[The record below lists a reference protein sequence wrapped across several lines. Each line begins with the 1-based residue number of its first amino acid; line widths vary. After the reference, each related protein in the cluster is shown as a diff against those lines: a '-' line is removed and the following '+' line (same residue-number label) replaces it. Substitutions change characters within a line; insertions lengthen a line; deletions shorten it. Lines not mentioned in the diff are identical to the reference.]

1 MIKRLLIVTYLFM
14 LAVISGQA
22 SLYRIYQTS
31 NGLSH
36 NSVWAVIQD
45 SEGFMWFGTNDGL
58 NRFDGVHFKVFRRQ
72 SNDTTSI
79 GNNFIHC
86 LLEDAS
92 GHILVGT
99 KEGLYCYSR
108 ETESFRHISLNGKRV
123 GEDKTS
129 VHSIVQDKQGNIWLG
144 CYGQGIYRLA
154 ADYRVL
160 QHYVEPQ
167 LPTRFINTLALDL
180 AGNLWA
186 GTDGKGLFCLATGT
200 GKVSKSVITNGT
212 IQSVYCNTDNILWIG
227 TATSGLIRYDHRA
240 GQYKYVESNNPRAR
254 NTYNIKAIT
263 LFQNNILVM
272 SSESGLLKLD
282 CQTEE
287 LKSFDGEGISY
298 DNLPD
303 YSIFSIAKDNEGGLW
318 FGTYFYGVCY
328 WSPNINTFSY
338 YAPRKGSSEW
348 SNSIIKRIVQ
358 GTGNDVW
365 LSTRNYGLVRFNSVG
380 ETYSPFSV
388 AGLSFN
394 IQEMLADG
402 SQLWIN
408 DYDRCLIVVDVPSGR
423 ILRKYTTETGL
434 PSNIVNSMCKTTQG
448 LIYIGTSKG
457 VCVYD
462 GSVLRRLTEIPA
474 ASVMKIIEDYKGNI
488 WMATHFHGIF
498 RLSADRKVTQ
508 YRHQVNDP
516 HSLMGNNVNTIFQ
529 DTRGNIWV
537 GTEGEGLGMMNPET
551 GRIERQFRKSDG
563 MPSNIIYG
571 ILEDVTGN
579 IWVST
584 GDGLIKIDSQHF
596 SIRHFRYIESLVD
609 VHYLHNSCLRGSDD
623 RLYFGGSNGYIVFDP
638 QKLYDNQV
646 PPIVHFT
653 DLYINGQRMTP
664 QTAGSPLSK
673 PIDQTKAIELSASQS
688 TFSFDIAC
696 LGYLSPEYNTVSYML
711 EGYDRDWQTLTNGNR
726 HILYMNLPAGEYRLV
741 VKGINNDGME
751 SEPIALDIQV
761 NRPFLLS
768 RFMLFVYLLAALC
781 LIAYAI
787 RRYKRRLEAANQERM
802 LKFSLDKEKELYE
815 AKIGFFTNIA
825 HEIRTPLS
833 LISAPLDAIL
843 ASDEGNQ
850 KTRSNLTIMK
860 SNVQRLLEL
869 VNQLL
874 DFRKVESKLMKLNI
888 QSCHVS
894 DVVLGICHRYEEFL
908 RVHNLQMDTSAVQQ
922 GIICNLDQEAFMKMI
937 SNLMSNA
944 IKYARRQ
951 ITLTLQERPSD
962 GMLVFEIAD
971 DGTGIRE
978 EDQAKVFE
986 SFYQVDDHG
995 KRPGSGLGLP
1005 LALNLAKMHGG
1016 NITLQSVYGEGSRFI
1031 LTLPMNLK
1039 PQDVPEEEDAPAAE
1053 EETATPSSEP
1063 QDVVQVLI
1071 VEDNDELRNFVVN
1084 NLGQPY
1090 RVYGAENGIEALQQ
1104 LENHTIDIIV
1114 SDIMMPEMDG
1124 LELCRVI
1131 KQNEAYAHIPII
1143 LLSAK
1148 TDMETK
1154 VGGLGIGAAAY
1165 LEKPFSME
1173 QLRAQINSII
1183 ENRNLMRE
1191 RFIKSP
1197 LDFYKKASNDDAEER
1212 MNAEFVNK
1220 LNTLILDNLMNK
1232 DFSIDNLAR
1241 MFYMSRSN
1249 FHKRVKGVTGQTP
1262 NDYIRIVRLNKSAEL
1277 LATGKYQIVEVCYM
1291 VGFNTPSYF
1300 SKCFQ
1305 EHFHKLPKDYLSE
1318 L

>member
-1 MIKRLLIVTYLFM
+1 MIKRLFVFISFLTLG
-14 LAVISGQA
+14 VISTRA

-36 NSVWAVIQD
+36 NSVWAVMQD

-86 LLEDAS
+86 LLEDKS

-99 KEGLYCYSR
+99 KEGLYYYTR
-108 ETESFRHISLNGKRV
+108 ETESFTHISLNGKPI
-123 GEDKTS
+123 GADKTS
-129 VHSIVQDKQGNIWLG
+129 IHGIVEDKSGDIWLG
-144 CYGQGIYRLA
+144 CYGQGIYRIG
-154 ADYRVL
+154 ADYRVK
-160 QHYVEPQ
+160 QHYESE
-167 LPTRFINTLALDL
+167 LPTPYINTLALDM
-180 AGNLWA
+180 AGNVWA
-186 GTDGKGLFCLATGT
+186 GTDGKGLFCLMPDT
-200 GKVSKSVITNGT
+200 GKVVTSAIDKFSILS
-212 IQSVYCNTDNILWIG
+212 IYCDNNNTLWIG
-227 TATSGLIRYDHRA
+227 TNTTGLIHYDHRTKTQKTLQVKQ
-240 GQYKYVESNNPRAR
+240 GSSAR
-254 NTYNIKAIT
+254 TVYNIKSIT
-263 LFQNNILVM
+263 PFQNNVLVM
-272 SSESGLLKLD
+272 SSESGLLKVD

-287 LKSFDGEGISY
+287 LKAFDGDGTSY

-318 FGTYFYGVCY
+318 LGTYFYGVCY

-338 YAPRKGSSEW
+338 YAPRKGSSKW

-365 LSTRNYGLVRFNSVG
+365 LSTRNYGLVRFNSVD
-380 ETYSPFSV
+380 ETYSPFNV

-394 IQEMLADG
+394 VQEMLADG
-402 SQLWIN
+402 PLLWIN
-408 DYDRCLIVVDVPSGR
+408 DYDRCLVAVDIASGR
-423 ILRKYTTETGL
+423 VVHKFTTENGL

-498 RLSADRKVTQ
+498 RLSANRKVTQ
-508 YRHQVNDP
+508 YRHQVNNP

-571 ILEDVTGN
+571 ILEDVAGN

-609 VHYLHNSCLRGSDD
+609 IHYLHNSCLRGSDD

-664 QTAGSPLSK
+664 QTEGSPLSK

-843 ASDEGNQ
+843 SSNEANQ
-850 KTRSNLTIMK
+850 KTRSNLAIMK

-874 DFRKVESKLMKLNI
+874 DFRKVESQLMKLNV
-888 QSCHVS
+888 QSCRVS
-894 DVVLGICHRYEEFL
+894 DVVMSICHRYEEYL
-908 RVHNLQMDTSAVQQ
+908 RVHHLEMDTTGVQP
-922 GIICNLDQEAFMKMI
+922 GILCNLDQEAFVKMI
-937 SNLMSNA
+937 GNLMSNA
-944 IKYARRQ
+944 IKYAKKH
-951 ITLTLQERPSD
+951 ISLTLQIRQD
-962 GMLVFEIAD
+962 DNMLQFEITD
-971 DGTGIRE
+971 DGPGIRE
-978 EDQAKVFE
+978 EEQPKVFE

-1016 NITLQSVYGEGSRFI
+1016 SITLHSVYGEGSRFT
-1031 LTLPMNLK
+1031 LTLPMTLETQESLEEK
-1039 PQDVPEEEDAPAAE
+1039 PSTTV
-1053 EETATPSSEP
+1053 EETVEKNSEP

-1071 VEDNDELRNFVVN
+1071 VEDNDELRDFVIN
-1084 NLGQPY
+1084 NLGHPY
-1090 RVYGAENGIEALQQ
+1090 HVFGAEHGIEALQQ
-1104 LENHTIDIIV
+1104 LENHSIDVIV

-1154 VGGLGIGAAAY
+1154 VAGLDIGAAAY

-1173 QLRAQINSII
+1173 QLRAQVNSII
-1183 ENRNLMRE
+1183 ENRNRLRE

-1197 LDFYKKASNDDAEER
+1197 LDFYKKPSADDAEER
-1212 MNAEFVNK
+1212 LNAEFVNK

-1249 FHKRVKGVTGQTP
+1249 FHKRVKGVTGETP

-1305 EHFHKLPKDYLSE
+1305 EHFHKLPKEYLND

>member
-1 MIKRLLIVTYLFM
+1 MPSV
-14 LAVISGQA
+14 VISG
-22 SLYRIYQTS
+22 
-31 NGLSH
+31 
-36 NSVWAVIQD
+36 
-45 SEGFMWFGTNDGL
+45 
-58 NRFDGVHFKVFRRQ
+58 
-72 SNDTTSI
+72 
-79 GNNFIHC
+79 
-86 LLEDAS
+86 
-92 GHILVGT
+92 
-99 KEGLYCYSR
+99 
-108 ETESFRHISLNGKRV
+108 
-123 GEDKTS
+123 
-129 VHSIVQDKQGNIWLG
+129 
-144 CYGQGIYRLA
+144 
-154 ADYRVL
+154 
-160 QHYVEPQ
+160 
-167 LPTRFINTLALDL
+167 
-180 AGNLWA
+180 
-186 GTDGKGLFCLATGT
+186 
-200 GKVSKSVITNGT
+200 
-212 IQSVYCNTDNILWIG
+212 
-227 TATSGLIRYDHRA
+227 
-240 GQYKYVESNNPRAR
+240 
-254 NTYNIKAIT
+254 
-263 LFQNNILVM
+263 
-272 SSESGLLKLD
+272 
-282 CQTEE
+282 
-287 LKSFDGEGISY
+287 
-298 DNLPD
+298 
-303 YSIFSIAKDNEGGLW
+303 
-318 FGTYFYGVCY
+318 
-328 WSPNINTFSY
+328 
-338 YAPRKGSSEW
+338 
-348 SNSIIKRIVQ
+348 
-358 GTGNDVW
+358 
-365 LSTRNYGLVRFNSVG
+365 
-380 ETYSPFSV
+380 
-388 AGLSFN
+388 
-394 IQEMLADG
+394 
-402 SQLWIN
+402 
-408 DYDRCLIVVDVPSGR
+408 
-423 ILRKYTTETGL
+423 
-434 PSNIVNSMCKTTQG
+434 
-448 LIYIGTSKG
+448 
-457 VCVYD
+457 
-462 GSVLRRLTEIPA
+462 
-474 ASVMKIIEDYKGNI
+474 
-488 WMATHFHGIF
+488 
-498 RLSADRKVTQ
+498 
-508 YRHQVNDP
+508 
-516 HSLMGNNVNTIFQ
+516 
-529 DTRGNIWV
+529 
-537 GTEGEGLGMMNPET
+537 
-551 GRIERQFRKSDG
+551 
-563 MPSNIIYG
+563 
-571 ILEDVTGN
+571 
-579 IWVST
+579 
-584 GDGLIKIDSQHF
+584 
-596 SIRHFRYIESLVD
+596 
-609 VHYLHNSCLRGSDD
+609 
-623 RLYFGGSNGYIVFDP
+623 
-638 QKLYDNQV
+638 
-646 PPIVHFT
+646 
-653 DLYINGQRMTP
+653 
-664 QTAGSPLSK
+664 
-673 PIDQTKAIELSASQS
+673 
-688 TFSFDIAC
+688 
-696 LGYLSPEYNTVSYML
+696 
-711 EGYDRDWQTLTNGNR
+711 
-726 HILYMNLPAGEYRLV
+726 
-741 VKGINNDGME
+741 
-751 SEPIALDIQV
+751 
-761 NRPFLLS
+761 
-768 RFMLFVYLLAALC
+768 
-781 LIAYAI
+781 
-787 RRYKRRLEAANQERM
+787 RLEAANQERM

-894 DVVLGICHRYEEFL
+894 DVVMGICHRYEEFL

-1053 EETATPSSEP
+1053 EETATQSSEP
-1063 QDVVQVLI
+1063 QDIVQVLI